1 MFERISFGLYVYVIF
16 FNYQKGVA
24 PVMHH
29 ALDKNGFNHPI
40 AMTGGGLGRHSHRRP
55 PRR

>member
-24 PVMHH
+24 PVIEVPSIKMD
-29 ALDKNGFNHPI
+29 LIIPLRF
-40 AMTGGGLGRHSHRRP
+40 
-55 PRR
+55 

>member
-29 ALDKNGFNHPI
+29 ALDKNGFNHPT